1 MVTRA
6 GAGILALLALAGC
19 ANDVPTATGTEL
31 FPAGTEMTTVDLVLP
46 ASQFLSGDTVYDG
59 FGSVRNVSYLLAA
72 NQFDGALDAHSLL
85 RFGAFPDSVR
95 YGSGTAAVTD
105 SVFTYGTGR
114 VTALIDTL
122 ASVPSNAVVLRLY
135 ALEQPWDSSS
145 VTWQNASET
154 GGASVA
160 WRTPGGTLGRLL
172 AETTWVK
179 GDTLALDTVSWQVDS
194 VAMIEIAT
202 PGFAGLAITAAQA
215 GTRIHLSVPDLVA
228 NVHPASKP
236 DTTLQVVP
244 SAVAQAIVFN
254 PPVPQPAGIFR
265 AGGVTGARTVLRLNL
280 DYQVPSCADPT
291 TGCPTV
297 SLKDV
302 TLNRAELLLDAL
314 PVQSGFRPTVPNF
327 LQIRPVLEPELG
339 RHGSLGDLLTQDSIP
354 VALFQPP
361 VDQTASV
368 NLTGVFQAYA
378 DSSGVSLALLSVS
391 RTPSFGALWFT
402 STPRLRLVYS
412 LPQTPKLP

>member
-1 MVTRA
+1 
-6 GAGILALLALAGC
+6 
-19 ANDVPTATGTEL
+19 
-31 FPAGTEMTTVDLVLP
+31 
-46 ASQFLSGDTVYDG
+46 
-59 FGSVRNVSYLLAA
+59 
-72 NQFDGALDAHSLL
+72 
-85 RFGAFPDSVR
+85 
-95 YGSGTAAVTD
+95 
-105 SVFTYGTGR
+105 
-114 VTALIDTL
+114 
-122 ASVPSNAVVLRLY
+122 
-135 ALEQPWDSSS
+135 
-145 VTWQNASET
+145 
-154 GGASVA
+154 
-160 WRTPGGTLGRLL
+160 
-172 AETTWVK
+172 VK
-179 GDTLALDTVSWQVDS
+179 GDTLALDTVIWQVDS
-194 VAMIEIAT
+194 VAMNEIAT
-202 PGFAGLAITAAQA
+202 QGFAGLAVTAASS
-215 GTRIHLSVPDLVA
+215 GSRIQLSLPDLVA

-236 DTTLQVVP
+236 DTTVQVVP
-244 SAVAQAIVFN
+244 STVAQAIVFD
-254 PPVPQPAGIFR
+254 PPVPQPGGIFR

-297 SLKDV
+297 ALKDV

-391 RTPSFGALWFT
+391 RTPSFGTLWFA
-402 STPRLRLVYS
+402 SAPRLRLVYS

>member
-31 FPAGTEMTTVDLVLP
+31 FPAGTDMTTIDLVVP
-46 ASQFLSGDTVYDG
+46 TSQFLSGDTVYDG
-59 FGSVRNVSYLLAA
+59 FSSVRNASYLLAA
-72 NQFDGALDAHSLL
+72 NQFDGALDAHSLV

-95 YGSGTAAVTD
+95 YGVGSAAVSD

-114 VTALIDTL
+114 VTAVIDTT
-122 ASVPSNAVVLRLY
+122 ASVPSSPIVLRLY

-145 VTWQNASET
+145 VTWQNASES
-154 GGASVA
+154 GGAPVA

-179 GDTLALDTVSWQVDS
+179 GDTVALDTVSWQVDS
-194 VAMIEIAT
+194 LAMKEIAT
-202 PGFAGLAITAAQA
+202 PGFAGLAITAAQGGA
-215 GTRIHLSVPDLVA
+215 RVQLTLPDLLA
-228 NVHPASKP
+228 NVHPSSKP

-265 AGGVTGARTVLRLNL
+265 VGGVTGARTIVRLNL

-291 TGCPTV
+291 TGCPMV
-297 SLKDV
+297 ALKDV
-302 TLNRAELLLDAL
+302 TLNRAELLLDAVT
-314 PVQSGFRPTVPNF
+314 VQSGFEPTVPNF

-354 VALFQPP
+354 ASLFQAPA
-361 VDQTASV
+361 DQTARV
-368 NLTGVFQAYA
+368 NLTSVFQLYS
-378 DSSGVSLALLSVS
+378 DSSAVSLALLSVS
-391 RTPSFGALWFT
+391 RTPSFGTLWFT
-402 STPRLRLVYS
+402 GTPRLRLVYS